1 MKLEKLNDNQ
11 IRCTLTRE
19 DLAIRHLNL
28 LELAYGSERAK
39 SLFRE
44 MMQKAAYEF
53 GFEANDIPIMI
64 EAIPVSSDSL
74 VLIITKVEDPDE
86 LDTRFAKFAP
96 GGDSSEAAGTLSALK
111 LEGADD
117 ILNLFRKLREAH
129 KNLLAKTEEGAKADA
144 PEEEELPVDLTR
156 LYCFDNLDD
165 VIRAAQVLRGSYQG
179 FNSLYKH
186 PETGEFY
193 LFLHSS
199 RHTPEEFNRICNTV
213 SEYGANCKY
222 SSGAYGFL
230 SEHGTLIIAD
240 EALQKLGE
248 IPSGTAQ

>member
-44 MMQKAAYEF
+44 KMQQAAYEF

-64 EAIPVSSDSL
+64 EAIPMSSDSL

-96 GGDSSEAAGTLSALK
+96 GGDSSETGSALSHLK

-129 KNLLAKTEEGAKADA
+129 KNMLAKADGDA
-144 PEEEELPVDLTR
+144 KTDASAEEELPVDLTR
-156 LYCFDNLDD
+156 LYCFGSLDD
-165 VIRAAQVLRGSYQG
+165 VIRAAHVLRGSYEG
-179 FNSLYKH
+179 LNSLYKH

-199 RHTPEEFNRICNTV
+199 RHTPEEFNRVCNTV
-213 SEYGANCKY
+213 SEYGASVKY
-222 SSGAYGFL
+222 TSGAYGYL

-240 EALQKLGE
+240 EALQKLGVIE
-248 IPSGTAQ
+248 